1 VALIV
6 APESG
11 GYLVAFALIGHAG
24 WDAYHYLKD
33 RVVARSYAEFCGIT
47 DLLLGGAILLSLA

>member
-1 VALIV
+1 M
-6 APESG
+6 
-11 GYLVAFALIGHAG
+11 AFALIGHAG